1 MKSSP
6 EQSDDSPTPPEKS
19 TVILLLKDLGNV
31 TWRMFAPVSV
41 GLALGLLADS
51 KFDSSPWGVIVGVG
65 VGIVTTVLLI
75 RNIYKKL

>member
-19 TVILLLKDLGNV
+19 TVILLLKDIGNV
-31 TWRMFAPVSV
+31 TWRMFAPVIV
-41 GLALGLLADS
+41 GIALGLLADS